1 MTELKT
7 DARLL
12 KTAVISSFFMYK
24 VVSECNNNEVW
35 ASGFYSK
42 EKAQKR
48 IDEGYFHNFM
58 YEKDKSKKLIIIE
71 YGKN

>member
-1 MTELKT
+1 
-7 DARLL
+7 
-12 KTAVISSFFMYK
+12 MYK

-42 EKAQKR
+42 DKAQKR
-48 IDEGYFHNFM
+48 IDEGYFYKFM
-58 YEKDKSKKLIIIE
+58 YEKDKSKKLIVIE

>member
-1 MTELKT
+1 
-7 DARLL
+7 
-12 KTAVISSFFMYK
+12 MYK
-24 VVSECNNNEVW
+24 VVSECNNKEDL

-42 EKAQKR
+42 KKKKKR

>member
-1 MTELKT
+1 
-7 DARLL
+7 
-12 KTAVISSFFMYK
+12 MYK

-42 EKAQKR
+42 GKAQKR
-48 IDEGYFHNFM
+48 IDENYFHKFM
-58 YEKDKSKKLIIIE
+58 YEKDKNKKLIISE

>member
-1 MTELKT
+1 MKT
-7 DARLL
+7 NSR
-12 KTAVISSFFMYK
+12 
-24 VVSECNNNEVW
+24 
-35 ASGFYSK
+35 

-48 IDEGYFHNFM
+48 IDKGYFHNFM

>member
-1 MTELKT
+1 
-7 DARLL
+7 
-12 KTAVISSFFMYK
+12 MYK

-35 ASGFYSK
+35 ASGLYSI

-48 IDEGYFHNFM
+48 IDKGYFHNFM